1 LTDLRE
7 PGDRLEQLTALRFFA
22 ALAVLASHLWM
33 LAEEPNPL
41 QPVARTLFAEGFAG
55 VSFFFMLSGYILSHS
70 YGARLREGRI
80 GRGEYLALRV
90 ARIAPLHWL
99 CGLPFA
105 IAALV
110 AAGASSLPVSLA
122 NLALVQ
128 SWVPDEH
135 VYFSLNEPSWSL
147 SDELFFYACFA
158 TLAFWSPGRIAW
170 LAGILL
176 AAVTAMVLWR
186 TRSGHGAIHAGE
198 AMTPTHWLTYILP
211 LTRLLDFAIGMVLY
225 RLPRPRWA
233 GTRATAM
240 ELAALAALVGA
251 MFLFPAIGMA
261 EAWRM
266 QLAYLAPIALLI
278 WSFGGGRGALSRRL
292 GRNRAL
298 VLLGEASFAL
308 YLVHLP
314 VIHGWIALD
323 EARVTPWP
331 VLPLAGAMA
340 GSAILLSVAV
350 FVWVERPLLAIS
362 RRSIRRRF
370 ATSQRG

>member
-1 LTDLRE
+1 LSDLRE

-70 YGARLREGRI
+70 YGSRLREGRI
-80 GRGEYLALRV
+80 GRGEYFALRV

-110 AAGASSLPVSLA
+110 TAGAASLPVSLA
-122 NLALVQ
+122 NLALLQ

-135 VYFSLNEPSWSL
+135 WYFSLNEPSWSL

-158 TLAFWSPGRIAW
+158 ALAFWPTRRVAV

-176 AAVTAMVLWR
+176 TAATFLVLWR

-198 AMTPTHWLTYILP
+198 AMTRTHWLTYILP
-211 LTRLLDFAIGMVLY
+211 LTRLLDFTIGMVLY
-225 RLPRPRWA
+225 RLPRPGWTA
-233 GTRATAM
+233 ARATGM
-240 ELAALAALVGA
+240 ELAALAALLGA
-251 MFLFPAIGMA
+251 MLLFPAIGMA

-266 QLAYLAPIALLI
+266 QLAYLVPIALLI
-278 WSFGGGRGALSRRL
+278 WSFGAGRGALSRQL
-292 GRNRAL
+292 ARNTTL

-323 EARVTPWP
+323 EARATPWP

-340 GSAILLSVAV
+340 GSAILLSVVV
-350 FVWVERPLLAIS
+350 FVWVERPLLAVS
-362 RRSIRRRF
+362 RRWIRRRF
-370 ATSQRG
+370 ATSQGA